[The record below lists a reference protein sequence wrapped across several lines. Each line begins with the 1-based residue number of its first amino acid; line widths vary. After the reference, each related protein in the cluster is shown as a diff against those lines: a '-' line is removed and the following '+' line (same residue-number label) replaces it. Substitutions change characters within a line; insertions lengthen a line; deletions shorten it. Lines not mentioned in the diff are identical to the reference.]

1 MPKVSQA
8 SHGDKKRGQPITASR
23 EVLIPPLGLAGTLNR
38 PDGARAMVIFAHGS
52 GSSRFSP
59 RNIRVAEAFNRRGIA
74 TLLFDL
80 LLPEEEDDR
89 RNVFDIN
96 LLARRLTQAVRWAMD
111 EPDVGD
117 LPIGLFGASTGAAA
131 ALVAASELGDRVGA
145 VVSRGGRPDL
155 AGDALADVKVPT
167 LLIVGG
173 ADFGVIE
180 LNQQALER
188 LKGEKSIQIVPGATH
203 LFEEAGALDRV
214 IELAADWFESRLA
227 GDHLRHAKADARR

>member
-1 MPKVSQA
+1 MRRDSAFSRNK
-8 SHGDKKRGQPITASR
+8 GQPIVVSR
-23 EVLIPPLGLAGTLNR
+23 EVLIPPLGLAGTVNR

-59 RNIRVAEAFNRRGIA
+59 RNIQVAEAFNRRGIA

-80 LLPEEEDDR
+80 LLPEEEGDR
-89 RNVFDIN
+89 RNVFDIK
-96 LLARRLTQAVRWAMD
+96 LLAQRLTQAVRWVID
-111 EPDVGD
+111 EPDVAN
-117 LPIGLFGASTGAAA
+117 LSIGLFGASTGAAA
-131 ALVAASELGDRVGA
+131 ALVAASALGDRIGA

-155 AGDALADVKVPT
+155 AGDALADVKAPT

-180 LNQQALER
+180 LNQWAWER
-188 LKGEKSIQIVPGATH
+188 LGGEKSIQIVPGATH
-203 LFEEAGALDRV
+203 LFPEPGALNCV

-227 GDHLRHAKADARR
+227 GEHRPAKTDQR